1 MAKKNKNDMPPPPP
15 GVSQFKA
22 RKGLALF
29 ALIAVGLLIAVAVA
43 PSSDSKPTLQYGA
56 TTPAGII
63 ESAIT
68 KEAGKSSSIDGAGGK
83 RVKYILVS
91 NMKINIEI
99 YGDENLSGGL
109 TKSANRRLVLDV
121 IKAVQVAK
129 VGFHEATIKVF
140 YPLVDKLGNTTID
153 EVLSYTF
160 TGGQLMK
167 INTGNIDTHNM
178 DSGFADVDQFIHPAF
193 AW

>member
-1 MAKKNKNDMPPPPP
+1 MTKKNKIDTPPPPP
-15 GVSQFKA
+15 GAKKKS
-22 RKGLALF
+22 RKGPAIF
-29 ALIAVGLLIAVAVA
+29 ALIAVGLLIAVVAA

-63 ESAIT
+63 EAAVI
-68 KEAGKSSSIDGAGGK
+68 KEAGNSSSIDGAGGK

-91 NMKINIEI
+91 SKKIDIEI
-99 YGDENLSGGL
+99 YGDENLSEGL
-109 TKSANRRLVLDV
+109 TKSANRRLVLDT
-121 IKAVQVAK
+121 IKAVQDANVN
-129 VGFHEATIKVF
+129 FSEATIKVF

-153 EVLSYTF
+153 KVLSYTF
-160 TGGQLMK
+160 TGAQLAK

-178 DSGFADVDQFIHPAF
+178 DNDFADVGQFIHPAF